1 MLKIQGHELPF
12 RLYWEFYGFT
22 CMPRFGSVWSSL
34 TSSSPMASGRT
45 LASFPVLS
53 SRQRAPL
60 CYPKLG
66 SSLLGS
72 SSQPQNRLP
81 LASRIFYFIMHT
93 WFPFFFS
100 FLKLFTAIYLFLFSL
115 PSLFFPPLFPSPLVP
130 SLFQFSWDRI
140 SCSPGCP
147 WTAWSSCFSLPRA
160 GTAGGAFAFSL
171 TCTCVALNMGVCVA
185 VLHWREGWS
194 AALGCSWHVPYSF
207 PLL

>member
-12 RLYWEFYGFT
+12 HLYWEFYGFT
-22 CMPRFGSVWSSL
+22 CMPCFGSVWSSL

-93 WFPFFFS
+93 WFPFFFFFKAFHCYIFIS
-100 FLKLFTAIYLFLFSL
+100 FLSSFPFL
-115 PSLFFPPLFPSPLVP
+115 PSSLSIPFSPFP
-130 SLFQFSWDRI
+130 FS
-140 SCSPGCP
+140 
-147 WTAWSSCFSLPRA
+147 
-160 GTAGGAFAFSL
+160 
-171 TCTCVALNMGVCVA
+171 
-185 VLHWREGWS
+185 VLLRQD
-194 AALGCSWHVPYSF
+194 LM
-207 PLL
+207 